1 MPLGRQKTPL
11 FQGVRGGIMFGLGA
25 TELLIIAVIVF
36 LIFGAKRLPQLGRS
50 LGRVRQEFSEGK
62 EEALQSQEQAEDGQ
76 ESQPGQEE
84 DPLTSVLKDQL
95 VSRLPG
101 VGRIT
106 RIKKTVER
114 ASQVAKAIDKT
125 TKVDKTTKGD

>member
-1 MPLGRQKTPL
+1 
-11 FQGVRGGIMFGLGA
+11 MFGLGA